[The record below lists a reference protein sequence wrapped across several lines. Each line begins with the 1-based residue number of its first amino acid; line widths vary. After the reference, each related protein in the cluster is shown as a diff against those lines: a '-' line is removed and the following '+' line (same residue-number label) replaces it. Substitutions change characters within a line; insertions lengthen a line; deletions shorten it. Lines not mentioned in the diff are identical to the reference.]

1 MLRDPSRTIV
11 NMYQN
16 APHQPAQP
24 FKFTISESCD
34 RIKEEFQFLQAQ
46 YHSLKL
52 ECEKLASEKT
62 EMQRHYV
69 MYYEMSYG
77 LNIEMHKQAEIVK
90 RLNAIC
96 AQVIP
101 FLSQEHQQQVV
112 QAVERAKQVTMAEL
126 NAIIGN
132 KNNNIKDSTQESLK
146 QQQLQAQHLS
156 HGHGLPVPLTPHP
169 SGLQPPAI
177 PPIGSSAGLLAL
189 SSALG
194 GQSHLPIKDEKKH
207 HDNDHQRGE

>member
-1 MLRDPSRTIV
+1 MARVPPTGQFRFR
-11 NMYQN
+11 

-77 LNIEMHKQAEIVK
+77 LNIEMHKQVSYFFITI
-90 RLNAIC
+90 LN
-96 AQVIP
+96 
-101 FLSQEHQQQVV
+101 
-112 QAVERAKQVTMAEL
+112 
-126 NAIIGN
+126 
-132 KNNNIKDSTQESLK
+132 DSNTGIL
-146 QQQLQAQHLS
+146 
-156 HGHGLPVPLTPHP
+156 
-169 SGLQPPAI
+169 
-177 PPIGSSAGLLAL
+177 
-189 SSALG
+189 
-194 GQSHLPIKDEKKH
+194 
-207 HDNDHQRGE
+207 